1 MWHPIVWLAGVRTAE
16 GLSQPLSLP
25 RARMLVACVLCHSQ
39 LWSLIHSLGVAWAGS
54 LVGVVSRALGY
65 CLGCTKEADVGPA
78 LSGGDP
84 VQCPHPFVPWCFSS
98 LNWFGAT
105 LKPLS
110 TTEDGD
116 LQNSPTRKLQCSDS
130 NVNSS
135 KSSHSGQG
143 PCIRM
148 AQGSV
153 CQLTKR
159 RKK

>member
-1 MWHPIVWLAGVRTAE
+1 M
-16 GLSQPLSLP
+16 
-25 RARMLVACVLCHSQ
+25 
-39 LWSLIHSLGVAWAGS
+39 
-54 LVGVVSRALGY
+54 
-65 CLGCTKEADVGPA
+65 GPA
-78 LSGGDP
+78 LPGGDP
-84 VQCPHPFVPWCFSS
+84 VQCPHPLVPWYFSS

-116 LQNSPTRKLQCSDS
+116 LQTSPARKLQCSDS
-130 NVNSS
+130 NVNGT

-153 CQLTKR
+153 GRSTKR